1 MKKIIVD
8 ENSCI
13 GCGACI
19 SIDPTHFTFSDDGL
33 SNVTSNENL
42 ETEDLTNAIESCPTN
57 AISISEGNNSCQ
69 CNNCSCEVCECSE
82 ETCNCEGCQK

>member
-19 SIDPTHFTFSDDGL
+19 SIDPTHFNFSDDGL
-33 SNVTSNENL
+33 SDVISNENL
-42 ETEDLTNAIESCPTN
+42 DTEDLTNAIESCPTN
-57 AISISEGNNSCQ
+57 AISIGEDNHNCKCSD
-69 CNNCSCEVCECSE
+69 CSCEVCECTE
-82 ETCNCEGCQK
+82 DACNCEGCQK